1 MADDALLALTRF
13 GLGPRPG
20 DLKAV
25 GGDPRGFVLA
35 QCGMAGAAVLA
46 GGDLQPTE
54 ALIPAFFE
62 TRRNRKLALMAREAA
77 GKAQAAVGKAFG
89 QIAGGANDMA
99 AAGGGMEGDMEMAA
113 GMAAD
118 AVDGG
123 ADGAGMEPAAPGDAK
138 AARRA
143 ARAAR
148 RKAAGK
154 GESMAGEGSAG
165 EGKAPEVQPAAAFAG
180 GVLRAETE
188 ARYAR
193 ALSTDAPLVERLV
206 MFWSNHF
213 CVSGDKGGLV
223 RVISGAYEREAIRP
237 HVLGRFRDLLGAAVT
252 HPAMLIYL
260 DNNRSVGPN
269 SARGQ
274 RKGDGLNENL
284 ARELLE
290 LHSLGVD
297 GGYDQADVGALARIL
312 TGWTVD
318 RSGEGEAAVFRPA
331 FHEPGAFTVLGR
343 TYAQPGGRQL
353 QAALDD
359 LARHPATA
367 RHVARKLV
375 RHFVAD
381 DVPPGLADG
390 VAKAFRDSDG
400 DLAVTTRALVAADA
414 AWAPP
419 PAKARSPYELVV
431 AAERATGAGVGHRGV
446 FQVARSLGQKI
457 WSPPSPAGFS
467 DADDAWLGGDA
478 LLEQLDWAT
487 AYARTASAGVET
499 LALGD
504 ALFGAGLD
512 GETRTVLK
520 RAESEEQALA
530 LLIMS
535 PAFQRR

>member
-1 MADDALLALTRF
+1 MADDALLALSRF

-35 QCGMAGAAVLA
+35 QCGMAQATALAAP
-46 GGDLQPTE
+46 GLQPTE
-54 ALIPAFFE
+54 ALMPAFFE
-62 TRRNRKLALMAREAA
+62 TRRNRKLALMAKEAA
-77 GKAQAAVGKAFG
+77 GQAQAAVGKMF
-89 QIAGGANDMA
+89 GGAAGMEGGAAAKDMGADGMGA
-99 AAGGGMEGDMEMAA
+99 AAGGMEAAGAMEGAEAA
-113 GMAAD
+113 AEEFALTGTLPAD
-118 AVDGG
+118 D
-123 ADGAGMEPAAPGDAK
+123 K

-143 ARAAR
+143 ARDAR
-148 RKAAGK
+148 RKEAGR
-154 GESMAGEGSAG
+154 GREGG
-165 EGKAPEVQPAAAFAG
+165 TPEVQPAAAFAG
-180 GVLRAETE
+180 GVLKAETD
-188 ARYAR
+188 ARYAH
-193 ALSTDAPLVERLV
+193 ALATDAPLTERLV

-213 CVSGDKGGLV
+213 CVSGEKGGLV
-223 RVISGAYEREAIRP
+223 RVIAGAYEREAIRP
-237 HVLGRFRDLLGAAVT
+237 HVLGRFRDLLGAATT
-252 HPAMLIYL
+252 HAAMLIYL

-269 SARGQ
+269 SARGE
-274 RKGDGLNENL
+274 RKGKGLNENL

-290 LHSLGVD
+290 LHTLGVD
-297 GGYDQADVGALARIL
+297 GGYGQADVGALARIL

-318 RSGEGEAAVFRPA
+318 RTGAGEASVFRRV
-331 FHEPGAFTVLGR
+331 FHEPGAFTVLGK
-343 TYAQPGGRQL
+343 TYGEAGAGQL

-381 DVPPGLADG
+381 DAPPGLADT

-419 PAKARSPYELVV
+419 PAKARSPYELCV
-431 AAERATGAGVGHRGV
+431 AAERATGAGIGRRGV
-446 FQVARSLGQKI
+446 FQVCRSLGQKI

-467 DADDAWLGGDA
+467 DADDAWIGGDA
-478 LLEQLDWAT
+478 LLERLDWAT
-487 AYARTASAGVET
+487 AYARTAAGVET

-504 ALFGAGLD
+504 SLFGAGLD